1 MEYEHIRMHFNP
13 HPTLLKF
20 DRQLPTYNWLFPFD
34 LEEQK
39 IADPLAV
46 LPLIEPGSGKRAL
59 YIHIPFCETICSFCP
74 FTRGEFEHEDEIDR
88 YMRALLREMELK
100 HAYRGF

>member
-1 MEYEHIRMHFNP
+1 MKYEHIRMHFNP
-13 HPTLLKF
+13 QPSLLKF

-39 IADPLAV
+39 VADPLSV
-46 LPLIEPGSGKRAL
+46 LPLVEPGSGQRAM
-59 YIHIPFCETICSFCP
+59 YIHVPFCETICSFCP
-74 FTRGEFEHEDEIDR
+74 FTRGEFEREDELDR

-100 HAYRGF
+100 HAYRG